1 MIIVGGFFQAS
12 QQRSRIRYRTVLVRG
27 CTPNFDNILRGCA
40 FARHEFIFNLRREI
54 REKGRIG
61 KETLQHAFSDIFSTN
76 AGLKIKL
83 PPRLPAAAITAG
95 SAPTAEAACGRWFA
109 VPTLSGRAIGGS
121 SVRSGAPVFHSRS
134 RSSSCSRANLAISRI
149 KASLKTGACF
159 IERIGGFASAVSF
172 TRSSA

>member
-1 MIIVGGFFQAS
+1 MIIVGGFFQTS

-76 AGLKIKL
+76 AGLKIRL
-83 PPRLPAAAITAG
+83 PPRLPAAAITAS
-95 SAPTAEAACGRWFA
+95 SAPTAEAACGRWSA
-109 VPTLSGRAIGGS
+109 VPTLSGQTKVRADIHRRKHS
-121 SVRSGAPVFHSRS
+121 SFRRASIPLAFEVFELQSSQSGYLTHQSQS
-134 RSSSCSRANLAISRI
+134 
-149 KASLKTGACF
+149 
-159 IERIGGFASAVSF
+159 
-172 TRSSA
+172 